1 MRTDRPLGLAGEPDR
16 VKVVEWGETVGAESD
31 WDLGED
37 GGGETDKT
45 NQADR
50 RAYGHETSTA
60 GRNGRRRDG
69 GGGGA
74 HLINKLISKALFTKH
89 STRETNSLRQRQLNA
104 FKFKQRR

>member
-37 GGGETDKT
+37 GGGETNKT

-50 RAYGHETSTA
+50 RAYGHETSTGMEDDETEEAA
-60 GRNGRRRDG
+60 G
-69 GGGGA
+69 
-74 HLINKLISKALFTKH
+74 HTLLIN
-89 STRETNSLRQRQLNA
+89 
-104 FKFKQRR
+104 